1 MFLQN
6 RCRIY
11 QCELCVGSPAN
22 SLTTAGGQ
30 IRSSITFSSV
40 HADPKLFLPTDDGLQ
55 NGPGQH
61 RNLQGTLT
69 PSEFPSQKHKFF
81 ALFFLKIGPEADSG
95 PAHGSK
101 YSRAKGKK
109 NYFLKWKL
117 RNIQLMTNVIIHP
130 EWKREIV
137 SRRRR
142 LGSLDASWHWETL
155 LAGSGVGKWT
165 QMSECLCARS
175 SASTSQGSH
184 WAVSI
189 TALLETR
196 AAAAAAQWSK
206 PPSEKREDEKE
217 RQRSCSSQLISL
229 PVDELRHR
237 LSYPFVNV

>member
-40 HADPKLFLPTDDGLQ
+40 HADPKRFLPTDDGLQ

-109 NYFLKWKL
+109 KFFLKVKVTQHPINDE
-117 RNIQLMTNVIIHP
+117 RNNSSGM
-130 EWKREIV
+130 EKRN
-137 SRRRR
+137 SFTQAAAR
-142 LGSLDASWHWETL
+142 LAGRL
-155 LAGSGVGKWT
+155 LALGDTAGRKRRGKMNPNVRVSLRSELGVDFTRLPLSRFHYCTAGNTCGSGGGTMV
-165 QMSECLCARS
+165 Q
-175 SASTSQGSH
+175 
-184 WAVSI
+184 
-189 TALLETR
+189 
-196 AAAAAAQWSK
+196 AA
-206 PPSEKREDEKE
+206 E
-217 RQRSCSSQLISL
+217 
-229 PVDELRHR
+229 
-237 LSYPFVNV
+237 